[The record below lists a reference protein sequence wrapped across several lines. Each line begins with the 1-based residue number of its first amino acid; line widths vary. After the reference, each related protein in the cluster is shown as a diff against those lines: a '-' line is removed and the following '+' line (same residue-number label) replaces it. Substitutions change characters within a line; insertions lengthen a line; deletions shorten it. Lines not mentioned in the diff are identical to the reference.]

1 MRFQFQFVIITRG
14 AGWEYARAASGM
26 GEASLAACAALAAL
40 LAAAAAVLG
49 LDALVQLSVRA
60 PAPHAHAA

>member
-1 MRFQFQFVIITRG
+1 V
-14 AGWEYARAASGM
+14 ASGL

-60 PAPHAHAA
+60 PHAHAA